1 MNLSTKGLVP
11 FISAG
16 EDLEKGIA
24 FYKEMGFKV
33 EHCDADIAIL
43 SIEGNRFIL
52 QKYPKEWMQGNFMM
66 VLEVE
71 DADAWYEKLSGL
83 NLVQRYEGVFLKEP
97 RDFPWG
103 KRVCH
108 LGDLNGVLWH
118 ISAEIRK
125 F

>member
-1 MNLSTKGLVP
+1 MNLRIKRLVP

-16 EDLEKGIA
+16 EDLEKGTA
-24 FYKEMGFKV
+24 FYKEIGFEV
-33 EHCDADIAIL
+33 EHFDADIAIL
-43 SIEGNRFIL
+43 GIEGNRFIL
-52 QKYPKEWMQGNFMM
+52 QKYPREWMQDNFMM

-97 RDFPWG
+97 RDFPWS

-118 ISAEIRK
+118 ISAEIR
-125 F
+125 